1 MYGWE
6 PRVVLWTMNAEQAIW
21 WWQTGWTTHW
31 RKTGALPF
39 MDEEPTQ
46 EDEGVDRAAIRRKYG
61 GGNVRR

>member
-1 MYGWE
+1 
-6 PRVVLWTMNAEQAIW
+6 MNAEQAIW